1 MDWQT
6 SQVFHNGFMY
16 SCLVVFLGCLLAMH
30 ARSYSAPPLETSSQ
44 PFDFDSYRRN
54 PVDAQQT
61 PTYSTQDG
69 RNLQNN
75 LISGKT
81 KKDDDIAKQAAA
93 MFPPIESIPLEKK
106 PPRLP
111 TRNELIDQI
120 SADRYPDSSSKEK
133 NLLNRGKVA
142 RELDLSSMS
151 DSDYEIFAS
160 QYLAKKGGT
169 EPEQQD
175 MTNPMPTVTNLKTD
189 GPAHAY
195 SVNRAGVR
203 KPVSTDNPFENV
215 ANFFHLNDTV
225 THASDPLPAS
235 KPTPSRAP
243 IITPEPTPATE
254 RPSPSAGS
262 Y

>member
-1 MDWQT
+1 MDWQIPRG
-6 SQVFHNGFMY
+6 FHNGFMY

-30 ARSYSAPPLETSSQ
+30 AHSYSAPPLETSSQ

-54 PVDAQQT
+54 PVDAKQT
-61 PTYSTQDG
+61 PTYAAQDG

-81 KKDDDIAKQAAA
+81 KKDDDIGKQAAA
-93 MFPPIESIPLEKK
+93 MFPPIKSIPLEKK
-106 PPRLP
+106 PARLP

-120 SADRYPDSSSKEK
+120 TADRYPDSSSKEK

-151 DSDYEIFAS
+151 EIDYEIFAS
-160 QYLAKKGGT
+160 QYVAQKGGA

-215 ANFFHLNDTV
+215 TNFFHLNDSV
-225 THASDPLPAS
+225 THASDPLPAA
-235 KPTPSRAP
+235 KPTPSSTP
-243 IITPEPTPATE
+243 IIAPEPTPATE

>member
-1 MDWQT
+1 MNWQT
-6 SQVFHNGFMY
+6 PQAFHNGLMY
-16 SCLVVFLGCLLAMH
+16 ICLVLFLASLLAMRES
-30 ARSYSAPPLETSSQ
+30 AYSAPSLETSSQ
-44 PFDFDSYRRN
+44 PFDFDSYHRN

-61 PTYSTQDG
+61 PTYSARDG

-93 MFPPIESIPLEKK
+93 MFPPIKSIPLEKK
-106 PPRLP
+106 PARLP

-120 SADRYPDSSSKEK
+120 TADRYPDSSSKEK
-133 NLLNRGKVA
+133 NLLNRAKVA

-151 DSDYEIFAS
+151 ESDYEIFAS
-160 QYLAKKGGT
+160 QYLAQKGGT

-225 THASDPLPAS
+225 THASDPLPVA
-235 KPTPSRAP
+235 KPTPSRTP
-243 IITPEPTPATE
+243 TITPEPTPATE
-254 RPSPSAGS
+254 RPSP
-262 Y
+262 